1 MIHCF
6 GIGHPT
12 AAKHN
17 HIDGDDDG
25 DDDIARLSMSTL
37 SDKVGE
43 NGCSRGTFS
52 NNTPYNNA
60 LFDNIFYIH
69 TLITLPLIMR
79 FFNSYVRFQTLIH
92 CKLGMGNSV
101 SPVVERRYGL

>member
-25 DDDIARLSMSTL
+25 DGDDDIARLSMSTL
-37 SDKVGE
+37 SDKVGGD
-43 NGCSRGTFS
+43 GCSRGTSS
-52 NNTPYNNA
+52 NKTPYNNICYNNTSYDNTP
-60 LFDNIFYIH
+60 FDN
-69 TLITLPLIMR
+69 TP
-79 FFNSYVRFQTLIH
+79 FQ
-92 CKLGMGNSV
+92 
-101 SPVVERRYGL
+101 